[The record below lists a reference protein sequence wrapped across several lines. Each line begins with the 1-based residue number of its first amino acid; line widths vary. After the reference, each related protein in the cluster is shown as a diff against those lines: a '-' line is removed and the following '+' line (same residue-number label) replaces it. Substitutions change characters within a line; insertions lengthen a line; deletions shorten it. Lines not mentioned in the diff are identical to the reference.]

1 MEHAGRIP
9 ELRTTKTLEALQVA
23 VENDLIDV
31 LDAQGLA
38 EAWRFASRARN
49 ATVQVRGKPAD
60 QLPHDARE
68 RAAVTAIL
76 QYGPGQSDD
85 MLNDYL
91 RTARRARAIVDRV
104 FWG

>member
-23 VENDLIDV
+23 VENDLV
-31 LDAQGLA
+31 TFADAEGLA

-49 ATVQVRGKPAD
+49 ATVQVRGKPSDA
-60 QLPHDARE
+60 LPRDARE
-68 RAAVTAIL
+68 RAAVAAIL
-76 QYGPGQSDD
+76 QYSPGQSDV

-91 RTARRARAIVDRV
+91 RSARRARAIVDRI